1 MAGAL
6 QLHCTARGSS
16 QRWPQQQSADN
27 PQQVHNENI
36 KILQL
41 FSSVWRTCWRLLE
54 IIVERRVERAGH
66 NMRLLRTVLLN
77 TSRATFRQNLGFE
90 RVLPDEV
97 ETKEREAIIEF
108 F

>member
-1 MAGAL
+1 M
-6 QLHCTARGSS
+6 
-16 QRWPQQQSADN
+16 
-27 PQQVHNENI
+27 
-36 KILQL
+36 
-41 FSSVWRTCWRLLE
+41 
-54 IIVERRVERAGH
+54 ERRVERAGH

-108 F
+108 FKMNKESGDVRLDLILDWSTFIQQTVSCR